1 MNSIASMN
9 GATGT
14 VQTRPRPSAPRRA
27 VHLDI
32 VKYNKP
38 LVGLVEKETA
48 IVSFGRERFGD
59 RNLSSTTFAQVLR
72 LFGRKAPWTWSS
84 RWASIL

>member
-1 MNSIASMN
+1 MAQRERFRRDP
-9 GATGT
+9 AP
-14 VQTRPRPSAPRRA
+14 PRHVERSTI
-27 VHLDI
+27 DI